1 MRPVEQK
8 PGQQAIPDSQSS
20 GRALTVKYLF
30 YLFLQ
35 SSKNHCSALPLHA
48 SYHALPDRYQVQ
60 RRHACPGPVP
70 VSGLGT
76 GLRVHAQARMHLP
89 RPGCWHENGLSVQ
102 LRDACS
108 CHVPVAGMGSG
119 LRVHAAEAKKH
130 LLQVLLYAFV
140 CSCLGQVPGMV
151 SSSGHVPEAACGIR
165 SISGSRAY
173 QSALL
178 RVKRVISAGT
188 SMRQEKP
195 DQMPV
200 PLLTYR

>member
-1 MRPVEQK
+1 M
-8 PGQQAIPDSQSS
+8 
-20 GRALTVKYLF
+20 
-30 YLFLQ
+30 
-35 SSKNHCSALPLHA
+35 
-48 SYHALPDRYQVQ
+48 
-60 RRHACPGPVP
+60 HACPGPVP
-70 VSGLGT
+70 VAGL
-76 GLRVHAQARMHLP
+76 
-89 RPGCWHENGLSVQ
+89 
-102 LRDACS
+102 
-108 CHVPVAGMGSG
+108 GSG

-140 CSCLGQVPGMV
+140 CSCLGQVPGIV
-151 SSSGHVPEAACGIR
+151 SSSGHVPEAACGLR
-165 SISGSRAY
+165 SMSGGRAY